1 MNRDESLL
9 NYIKNEIL
17 VIKRSTIT
25 LDQNS
30 FLANDEKQRAVC
42 MTLINIGE
50 AVKQLSAQV
59 KLKYKYVDW
68 KGASSF
74 RDVAA
79 HKYGSLRMDDVWD
92 VIENDLSKFE
102 EQVKEIKE
110 TISKEN

>member
-1 MNRDESLL
+1 MNRDEALL
-9 NYIKNEIL
+9 KYIRKEIL
-17 VIKRSTIT
+17 VIKRSTT
-25 LDQNS
+25 GLDQKN

-50 AVKQLSAQV
+50 SVKELSAQL
-59 KLKYKYVDW
+59 KFKYKDVDW

-92 VIENDLSKFE
+92 VIENDLSKFNSQVE
-102 EQVKEIKE
+102 EI
-110 TISKEN
+110 ISTELY

>member
-1 MNRDESLL
+1 MNRDEALL
-9 NYIKNEIL
+9 KYIKNEIS
-17 VIKRSTIT
+17 VIKRSTIG

-74 RDVAA
+74 RDVVA
-79 HKYGSLRMDDVWD
+79 HKYGSLRMDDVW
-92 VIENDLSKFE
+92 VIIKDDLSKFKSHVE
-102 EQVKEIKE
+102 EI
-110 TISKEN
+110 ISKEN